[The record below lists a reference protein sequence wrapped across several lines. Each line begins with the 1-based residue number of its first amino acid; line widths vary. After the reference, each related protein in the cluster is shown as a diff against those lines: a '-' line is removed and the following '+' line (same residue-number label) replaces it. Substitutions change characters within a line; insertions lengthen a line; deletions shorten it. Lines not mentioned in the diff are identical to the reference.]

1 MSTVLSTLDGSAS
14 FECQAMPDSG
24 TSRTIINSDLLLQ
37 AGIDFDR
44 VKRVPIRACNST
56 SLACAGTATL
66 NLTFEDSTIEIEALV
81 ADNLFESCLVSFN
94 DLVRLGVLP
103 HDFPRRYFDPEVSAS
118 AFATDETTTSGTSS
132 STTVP
137 DSAET
142 EEGFVQAAL
151 DELLDKYP
159 DVFDDTTLTPVTGEP
174 MKISIDRSDK
184 DYRPIRVKTSRKVPL
199 HFQKEAEKTLQ
210 WYLDSGVLEKVPEN
224 TSTEW
229 CSPGF
234 FVPKPNGKVRLVV
247 DYREINRFIRRPVH
261 PFPSPRD
268 IVKDIRPDSKWFLK
282 LDATQGYY
290 QIPLDEDS
298 KDLTTFLLP
307 SGRYRFTRAPMG
319 LSPSSDNFCDKTD
332 FFLKPVPD
340 ILKIVDDALLQAP
353 SFPSLLAKLKIALDC
368 CRKHNLTLSRS
379 KLQLGTEIEFAGY
392 LLGSGGV
399 KPDPKR
405 VAAISD
411 FPRPLDVTG
420 VRSFIGLCNQLG
432 FFIPDLTHVLSP
444 LRELLKKNVAF
455 VWTPEQ
461 ENGFIQAKRILTS
474 DLLVRPFDPML
485 KTELLTDAARLGG
498 LGYALIQRHSD
509 GSLRLI
515 QCGSRALSSPE
526 TRYATNELEMLAV
539 HYAVKDCHFYLYGA
553 HFTVVTDHKPLLG
566 TFAKD
571 LSEVEN
577 ARLQR
582 IREKLV
588 GYTFNIVWVPG
599 KIHLIA
605 DALSRA
611 PVFRP
616 VQEEVICANYVLV
629 CAVAEDPLLQP
640 LYDAA
645 AADQEYQDIISAF
658 KTGKPLSVL
667 PPLHPARALRSY
679 WDDISLFD
687 NALIIFQDHRIFVP
701 AALRKHFLEELHVSH
716 SGISKTKAL
725 ARQHFF
731 WPGLSKE
738 IELQVGNC
746 EACRLHRPSLAEVKQ
761 EYAEAEYPMQAV
773 SVDLFDNAGAD
784 WIVMV
789 DRFSNYIWT
798 KRLTS
803 TTTASVTN
811 VLHSWFLDYGFPST
825 LISDNGPQFRSD
837 FGDFC
842 AKHSIKHTTSSPY
855 NPRSNG
861 LAEGA
866 VKAAKSLLKKSDSAL
881 SYREAL
887 FALRNTP
894 LAGTDISPA
903 QLFHGRV
910 QRHSLPSVSF
920 KALPSAPQE
929 GVTRLKPFQVGDHV
943 TIQNLL
949 TGKWDDTGVILE
961 VLPTGQTYMVRRQN
975 GKEIKRNRRF
985 LDYPFSAEPTDSVE
999 DESTPLLRRSERV
1012 KKPIV
1017 RFQA

>member
-1 MSTVLSTLDGSAS
+1 M
-14 FECQAMPDSG
+14 
-24 TSRTIINSDLLLQ
+24 
-37 AGIDFDR
+37 
-44 VKRVPIRACNST
+44 
-56 SLACAGTATL
+56 
-66 NLTFEDSTIEIEALV
+66 
-81 ADNLFESCLVSFN
+81 
-94 DLVRLGVLP
+94 
-103 HDFPRRYFDPEVSAS
+103 
-118 AFATDETTTSGTSS
+118 
-132 STTVP
+132 
-137 DSAET
+137 
-142 EEGFVQAAL
+142 
-151 DELLDKYP
+151 
-159 DVFDDTTLTPVTGEP
+159 
-174 MKISIDRSDK
+174 
-184 DYRPIRVKTSRKVPL
+184 
-199 HFQKEAEKTLQ
+199 
-210 WYLDSGVLEKVPEN
+210 
-224 TSTEW
+224 
-229 CSPGF
+229 
-234 FVPKPNGKVRLVV
+234 
-247 DYREINRFIRRPVH
+247 H

-268 IVKDIRPDSKWFLK
+268 IVKDIRSDSKWFLK

-332 FFLKPVPD
+332 VFLKPVPD
-340 ILKIVDDALLQAP
+340 LLKIVDDALLQAP
-353 SFPSLLAKLKIALDC
+353 SFLILLDKLKIALDC
-368 CRKHNLTLSRS
+368 CRRHNLTLSRS

-392 LLGSGGV
+392 LLGQGGV

-411 FPRPLDVTG
+411 FARPLDVTG

-461 ENGFIQAKRILTS
+461 EHAFIQAKRILTS
-474 DLLVRPFDPML
+474 DLLVQPFDPTL
-485 KTELLTDAARLGG
+485 KSELLTDAARLGG

-553 HFTVVTDHKPLLG
+553 NFTVVTDHKPLLG
-566 TFAKD
+566 TFAKALCD
-571 LSEVEN
+571 VEN
-577 ARLQR
+577 TRLQR

-588 GYTFNIVWVPG
+588 GYNFNITWVPG

-616 VQEEVICANYVLV
+616 VEEEVISANYVLV
-629 CAVAEDPLLQP
+629 CAIAEDPLLQP
-640 LYDAA
+640 LFDAA
-645 AADQEYQDIISAF
+645 AADQDYQDIISAF
-658 KTGKPLSVL
+658 KAGKPLSVL
-667 PPLHPARALRSY
+667 PPMHPARALRSY
-679 WDDISLFD
+679 WDDISLFN

-701 AALRKHFLEELHVSH
+701 SSLRPTYLEELHVSH

-731 WPGLSKE
+731 WPGLSRD
-738 IELQVGNC
+738 IESMVENC

-773 SVDLFDNAGAD
+773 SVDLFDNAGND
-784 WIVMV
+784 WLVMV
-789 DRFSNYIWT
+789 DRFSFYIWT

-803 TTTASVTN
+803 TTTNSVTN
-811 VLHSWFLDYGFPST
+811 VLHSWFLEHGFPST
-825 LISDNGPQFRSD
+825 IISDNGPQFRSA
-837 FGDFC
+837 FGEFC
-842 AKHSIKHTTSSPY
+842 AKFFIKHTTSSPY
-855 NPRSNG
+855 NSRSNG

-881 SYREAL
+881 AFREAL

-894 LAGTDISPA
+894 LAGTDNSPA
-903 QLFHGRV
+903 QLYFGRV
-910 QRHSLPSVSF
+910 QRHSLPSVTF

-929 GVTRLKPFQVGDHV
+929 GVTKLKPFQVGDTV
-943 TIQNLL
+943 SIQNLL
-949 TGKWDDTGVILE
+949 TRKWDDSGVILQ

-985 LDYPFSAEPTDSVE
+985 LNAISAEPTDSIVE
-999 DESTPLLRRSERV
+999 DEEESIPTLRRSERLR
-1012 KKPIV
+1012 KPLV
-1017 RFQA
+1017 HFQAS